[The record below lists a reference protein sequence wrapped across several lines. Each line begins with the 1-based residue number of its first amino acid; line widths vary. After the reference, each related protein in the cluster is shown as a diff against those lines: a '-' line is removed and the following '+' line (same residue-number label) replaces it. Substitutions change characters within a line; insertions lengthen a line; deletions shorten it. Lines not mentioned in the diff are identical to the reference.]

1 VAECNFFGSLSCP
14 LGHAVEESLIRSVT
28 LKIGIAR
35 IPPRVKIHR
44 QKNPTLR
51 NMLVAEELEPELWEV
66 RGPSYPDYLD
76 ATTVTF
82 SAYCVS

>member
-1 VAECNFFGSLSCP
+1 MP
-14 LGHAVEESLIRSVT
+14 LLALEMADDS
-28 LKIGIAR
+28 
-35 IPPRVKIHR
+35 
-44 QKNPTLR
+44 KNPSSHGNPSAEEPDTS

-66 RGPSYPDYLD
+66 RGPSYPGYLD